1 MSILFDS
8 LATRLCSKPVAK
20 RDWLAE
26 VPEYSRR
33 KAAPRPGSTALLLI
47 DLQEYFRPLA
57 EPLVPRIAPLLERS
71 RSAGRPVLYTRH
83 GHADPEVDGGLL
95 GEWWS
100 DLIVA
105 DSPEAEILPELAPRP
120 DEPVIRKNRY
130 SAFHG
135 TDLDERLRALGITD
149 LLIGGVM
156 TNLCCETTA
165 RDAFVRDYRVFF
177 LADGTATA
185 SDDLHLA
192 SLRNLAFGFAY
203 LVNCAAA

>member
-1 MSILFDS
+1 M
-8 LATRLCSKPVAK
+8 
-20 RDWLAE
+20 
-26 VPEYSRR
+26 
-33 KAAPRPGSTALLLI
+33 AAPRPGSTALLLI

-57 EPLVPRIAPLLERS
+57 EPLVPRIAPLLKRS

-83 GHADPEVDGGLL
+83 GHADPRVDGGLL

-100 DLIVA
+100 DLILA
-105 DSPEAEILPELAPRP
+105 DSAEAEILPELAPHP
-120 DEPVIRKNRY
+120 DEPVIPKNRY

-135 TDLDERLRALGITD
+135 TDLDERLRTLGITD

-203 LVNCAAA
+203 LVNCAGA